1 MMKTLP
7 VILLK
12 GFVLLPNEEVKIE
25 LNNELSRKIIMISGK
40 SFANQVLIVSP
51 KDALEETPEVS
62 DLPKIVVYGF
72 IESKMELPNGHLRV
86 KILGKERIKIK
97 KYYNDK
103 DDEDIL
109 KALYE
114 NIKPTKID
122 KVVEESLKRRLKSTL
137 KKYVN
142 LNPSLSN
149 SVMGLINSKQSLDE
163 MTDIIISFMP
173 LNIEKKL
180 FYMQE
185 ANREKRAHFLLK
197 DLNYE
202 LEVLKYDQ
210 ELNMTLQQNLDEN
223 QKEFILREKL
233 KEIKKALG
241 EENEKKIEAVLW
253 TNKLTTLNLD
263 EKTVIKIK
271 REISKYEQMN
281 DLSPDASFIRN
292 YLETF
297 FALPWHKFSYDETD
311 LDHILEVLNKTHYG
325 LEDVKNRIIEYCA
338 VKKRNPNLRSPII
351 CLVGPPGVGKTTIAM
366 SIAKALNKEF
376 YKISVGGLNDASE
389 LSGNR
394 RTYIGSGPGKIIEA
408 MIKCGTN
415 NPVLLIDEV
424 DKMTKDY
431 RGDPASV
438 LLDVLDYPQN
448 QTFIDHYIEEPF
460 DLSNVLFI
468 LTANDITK
476 IPVELKDRL
485 EIIEVTSYTL
495 YEKINLAKEYLIP
508 KIYAEY
514 NLDLKELT
522 ITDGVISTIITHY
535 TKEAGVRELQ
545 RKLETLVR
553 KVLTGSIKAKKKIIG
568 SLSEKDVKKYLD
580 VFLYDDR
587 SLPKTNECGLVNALA
602 WTNVGG
608 KVLPIESCMFKGHG
622 KLEISGSIKEIMK
635 ESILVGI
642 DYLKSHYE
650 EFNIDIDKYDIHIHA
665 LDGATPKDGPSAGVA
680 ITTSLFSLVTK
691 KVIDQTI
698 GFTGEISLRGDILP
712 VGGIKEKLIGAFNNG
727 IRTVYLPKENKNDL
741 NKVPEYVIDNLEIVL
756 VSNYKEIY
764 KKLFKEKK

>member
-12 GFVLLPNEEVKIE
+12 EFILLPKEEIKIE
-25 LNNELSRKIIMISGK
+25 LNNELSRKIIMLSGK
-40 SFANQVLIVSP
+40 SFENKILVVSP
-51 KDALEETPEVS
+51 KDTLEETPEVS
-62 DLPKIVVYGF
+62 DLPKIVVYG
-72 IESKMELPNGHLRV
+72 IITSKMELPNGHLRV
-86 KILGKERIKIK
+86 KIVGKERIKIK
-97 KYYNDK
+97 KYYNDQ
-103 DDEDIL
+103 DDNNIL
-109 KALYE
+109 KCNYEEIKTSKIETAL
-114 NIKPTKID
+114 
-122 KVVEESLKRRLKSTL
+122 ESALKRKIGSTL
-137 KKYVN
+137 KKYVS

-149 SVMGLINSKQSLDE
+149 AILGLINNRETLGE
-163 MTDIIISFMP
+163 MTDVIVSFMN
-173 LNIEKKL
+173 LSLDKKL

-185 ANREKRAHFLLK
+185 VSSQKRAQTLLD

-202 LEVLKYDQ
+202 LEVLKFDQ
-210 ELNMTLQQNLDEN
+210 ELNMNLQKSLDEN

-233 KEIKKALG
+233 KEIKKTLG
-241 EENEKKIEAVLW
+241 EENEKKIEASEWLV
-253 TNKLTTLNLD
+253 KLETLDLD
-263 EKTVIKIK
+263 SKTVTKIK

-297 FALPWHKFSYDETD
+297 FALPWHKFSYDEND
-311 LDHILEVLNKTHYG
+311 LDHILDVLNQTHYG
-325 LEDVKNRIIEYCA
+325 LLEIKNRIIEYCA

-448 QTFIDHYIEEPF
+448 LTFIDHYLEEPF

-485 EIIEVTSYTL
+485 EIIEVSSYTL
-495 YEKINLAKEYLIP
+495 YEKINLAKEYLLP
-508 KIYAEY
+508 NIYAEY
-514 NLDLKELT
+514 GINEKELT
-522 ITDGVISTIITHY
+522 IPDGVISSIITHY
-535 TKEAGVRELQ
+535 TKEAGVRELR
-545 RKLETLVR
+545 RKLENLVR
-553 KVLTGSIKAKKKIIG
+553 KVLTGSIKAKKKL
-568 SLSEKDVKKYLD
+568 SLSLTEKDLKKYLD
-580 VFLYDDR
+580 IYEFEDDI
-587 SLPKTNECGLVNALA
+587 LPKTNEAGLVNALA
-602 WTNVGG
+602 WTSVGG
-608 KVLPIESCMFKGHG
+608 KVLPIESCKFPGNG
-622 KLEISGSIKEIMK
+622 KLEISGSIKDIMK
-635 ESILVGI
+635 ESIMVAF
-642 DYLKSHYE
+642 DYIKSHHE
-650 EFNIDIDKYDIHIHA
+650 VNLDFKEYDFHLHA
-665 LDGATPKDGPSAGVA
+665 IDGATPKDGPSAGVA
-680 ITTSLFSLVTK
+680 IVTSLLSLITK
-691 KVIDQTI
+691 KIISNTI
-698 GFTGEISLRGDILP
+698 AFTGEITLRGDILP
-712 VGGIKEKLIGAFNNG
+712 VGGIKEKLIGAFNSG
-727 IRTVYLPKENKNDL
+727 IHTVYLPKENKKDL
-741 NKVPEYVIDNLEIVL
+741 KKVPEYVLENLEIIL
-756 VSNYKEIY
+756 VNNYQEIY
-764 KKLFKEKK
+764 NKLFKEKK